1 MSKIIAC
8 PNSKEELNKIV
19 SIDIDAILLS
29 IENLSVNSHY
39 YIDINTLQDVL
50 PKLNNKEVFVSLNK
64 LMKNKDINYLKETL
78 IKLDKLNIQ
87 GVLFYDLAVLELAK
101 EINFTKK

>member
-29 IENLSVNSHY
+29 IENLSVNSRY

-50 PKLNNKEVFVSLNK
+50 PKLNILV
-64 LMKNKDINYLKETL
+64 
-78 IKLDKLNIQ
+78 
-87 GVLFYDLAVLELAK
+87 
-101 EINFTKK
+101 

>member
-29 IENLSVNSHY
+29 IENLSVNSRY

-50 PKLNNKEVFVSLNK
+50 PKLNNKEIFVSL
-64 LMKNKDINYLKETL
+64 IS
-78 IKLDKLNIQ
+78 
-87 GVLFYDLAVLELAK
+87 
-101 EINFTKK
+101 

>member
-29 IENLSVNSHY
+29 IENLSVNSRY
-39 YIDINTLQDVL
+39 YIDINTLQ
-50 PKLNNKEVFVSLNK
+50 
-64 LMKNKDINYLKETL
+64 
-78 IKLDKLNIQ
+78 
-87 GVLFYDLAVLELAK
+87 AVLRGDLSFDQKFLSLSNSISSSVKPASLCAISRDICFFK
-101 EINFTKK
+101 

>member
-39 YIDINTLQDVL
+39 
-50 PKLNNKEVFVSLNK
+50 S
-64 LMKNKDINYLKETL
+64 
-78 IKLDKLNIQ
+78 
-87 GVLFYDLAVLELAK
+87 
-101 EINFTKK
+101 